1 MDHRYHKLIVLVEQ
15 GSYSKAAKKLHISQ
29 PAMTIAIASL
39 ELGLG
44 QKLFTQKKPCVVLSK
59 AGQVVYQTAL
69 QLKSHI
75 DAMNNNLDILNK
87 PTKINIGLIDSIAYL
102 MYSDTKNNI
111 ILNDIEAMVDNSKK
125 IISDVINNKI
135 DFGLITGQSSNLP
148 SNIKIKKLNHEEFV
162 FVARPSLVPDSNM
175 YEINNWLSF
184 NRASSSYYHF
194 VKQFKELGL
203 KVKPIFYSTSMDLL
217 KQMAIDGKGVAL
229 LPKHYVLSD
238 LDNNKLKIINTPKLY
253 RPIWAITNN
262 QNNGQ
267 KTNQFISYL
276 NSKLSSI

>member
-44 QKLFTQKKPCVVLSK
+44 QKLFTQKKPCIVLSK
-59 AGQVVYQTAL
+59 AGQIVYQTAL
-69 QLKSHI
+69 QLKTQI
-75 DAMNNNLDILNK
+75 DTMNNNLDILNK

-111 ILNDIEAMVDNSKK
+111 VLNDLEAMVDNSKK
-125 IISDVINNKI
+125 IISDVINNKV
-135 DFGLITGQSSNLP
+135 DFGFITGQSSHLP
-148 SNIKIKKLNHEEFV
+148 SNIKIKKLNQEEFV
-162 FVARPSLVPDSNM
+162 FVAQPSLVPDNNI

-184 NRASSSYYHF
+184 NRASTSYYHF

-238 LDNNKLKIINTPKLY
+238 LHNNNLKILQTPKLY
-253 RPIWAITNN
+253 RPIWAITNT
-262 QNNGQ
+262 NNNSLSSA
-267 KTNQFISYL
+267 KLVSYL
-276 NSKLSSI
+276 NSKLG